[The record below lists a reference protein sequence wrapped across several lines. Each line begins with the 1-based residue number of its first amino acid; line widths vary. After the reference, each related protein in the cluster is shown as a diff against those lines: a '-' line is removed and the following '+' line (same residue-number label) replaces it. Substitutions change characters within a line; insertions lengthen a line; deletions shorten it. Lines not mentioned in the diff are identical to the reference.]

1 MSYEYTM
8 NGMGSLGFSDPRAT
22 CSEISGGETRCFR
35 SSESSS
41 ASRNNCRTLSQTCQV
56 GGDSGSMYC
65 CPQFG
70 SVRAPASGAS
80 TTPTTEQG
88 GSVLTQAVNTMKG
101 ILGFGVGIPQT
112 TPGTGQSKSV
122 EDVAHSV
129 ETNAKDVAIEEAS
142 DIADET
148 AGGSVTDP
156 APQIQPW
163 YQQYQMPILIGTAAV
178 GLLTTVIWLVARKK

>member
-8 NGMGSLGFSDPRAT
+8 HGLGSLGFSDPRAT

-35 SSESSS
+35 ASEAAAASS
-41 ASRNNCRTLSQTCQV
+41 NHCRTLSQNCQV

-70 SVRAPASGAS
+70 SVRAPAGGAAA
-80 TTPTTEQG
+80 TPTTDQG
-88 GSVLTQAVNTMKG
+88 GSVLTQAVDTMKG
-101 ILGFGVGIPQT
+101 ILGFGVGVAQA

-122 EDVAHSV
+122 GDVASAV
-129 ETNAKDVAIEEAS
+129 ETNAKDVALQEAS
-142 DIADET
+142 NVADEV
-148 AGGSVTDP
+148 AGGSDTNP